1 MTTSRG
7 SSQVKRRVKT
17 GCLNCRKRHKKC
29 DESKPRCGL
38 CIKRKTDC
46 IWPTYDNRLI
56 DKSHSEEARDLRSLK
71 LERITFDTQI
81 SEFPSTD
88 PDPKST
94 SHILKEKPLPHLV
107 AEAYEI
113 IEAEQ
118 LAEDT
123 CSPSEHEFNPRL
135 SQITPCLPN
144 PVPIVQENK
153 KTRGELS
160 KFCDRNDLQ
169 SLYSR
174 CAFESFTKFPQINFT
189 YRDYVFT
196 NISVCAINNEVRED
210 THRNHLVSTTTYGR
224 PMEYGQS
231 PRNSSL
237 NRDTEIVMENYDKI
251 LNCVTDEEKFDLFKT
266 YLFEVA
272 RWLDI
277 FVGDR
282 QFGIIIPQLA
292 QNDRALMCSIY
303 AIASKTK
310 SKSTNHVD
318 ITRGFSDTSL
328 QCLYYLVSKRPNSA
342 NLATCINLCLIEMMS
357 SSPRKWRNSLEGC
370 SALLISQEI
379 NGFSGNIQQAIFW
392 LHARLD
398 VLAAVISE
406 EATLIPP
413 KQWLPYI
420 DSTHGT
426 KELFVKSNYTAYD
439 YANYVVYL
447 CAKIMYLITQAYSD
461 YSREWETLWREL
473 TDWYSERPE
482 IFKTISSLER
492 NPFPYILHVNESIS
506 SAMQFFHMGAILLI
520 QNKPRLHK
528 MQDGPI
534 KTSLIWHAKQ
544 ICAIAANNSECINF
558 ISALQPLWLTRDL
571 LSSEEEQEYIMNI
584 LKKTETQTGWSRLT
598 RD

>member
-7 SSQVKRRVKT
+7 SNQIKRRVKT

-46 IWPTYDNRLI
+46 IWPSYDSRFI
-56 DKSHSEEARDLRSLK
+56 DKSHSEEARDSRSLK
-71 LERITFDTQI
+71 SERVTFDTQL
-81 SEFPSTD
+81 SEFSCTD
-88 PDPKST
+88 PATKSMPHT
-94 SHILKEKPLPHLV
+94 SKAKPLPHSV

-123 CSPSEHEFNPRL
+123 CSPPEQEFDPQL

-144 PVPIVQENK
+144 PGPLVQDDK
-153 KTRGELS
+153 KTYTDRS
-160 KFCDRNDLQ
+160 KFCNRNDLQ

-196 NISVCAINNEVRED
+196 NISVCAINDEVREE
-210 THRNHLVSTTTYGR
+210 TYGNPLVFHTNYGR
-224 PMEYGQS
+224 PTEHGQL
-231 PRNSSL
+231 PRNLSS
-237 NRDTEIVMENYDKI
+237 NRDTEIAMANYDKI
-251 LNCVTDEEKFDLFKT
+251 LNCVTEEEKFDLFKT
-266 YLFEVA
+266 YLFDIA
-272 RWLDI
+272 RWLDV
-277 FVGDR
+277 FDSDR
-282 QFGIIIPQLA
+282 QFGITIPQLA
-292 QNDRALMCSIY
+292 QSDRALMSSIY

-310 SKSTNHVD
+310 AKSTHQAD
-318 ITRGFSDTSL
+318 ITRRFSDTSL
-328 QCLYYLVSKRPNSA
+328 QCLYSSVSRRPSLA
-342 NLATCINLCLIEMMS
+342 NLATCVNLCLIEMMS

-370 SALLISQEI
+370 SALLISQGI
-379 NGFSGNIQQAIFW
+379 NGFSGSIQEAFFW

-413 KQWLPYI
+413 KQWSPYI
-420 DSTHGT
+420 DTNHGT

-447 CAKIMYLITQAYSD
+447 CARIMYLITQTYND
-461 YSREWETLWREL
+461 YSREWECLWHDL
-473 TDWYSERPE
+473 SDWYSERPAM
-482 IFKTISSLER
+482 FKTISSIDR
-492 NPFPYILHVNESIS
+492 NPFPYILYVNDSIS
-506 SAMQFFHMGAILLI
+506 SAMQFFHMGAILLM

-528 MQDGPI
+528 MQEGPI

-544 ICAIAANNSECINF
+544 ICAIAANNSECVNF
-558 ISALQPLWLTRDL
+558 ISALQPLWLARDL
-571 LSSEEEQEYIMNI
+571 LSSSEEQEYIMNI
-584 LKKTETQTGWSRLT
+584 LKKTENQTGWSRLT
-598 RD
+598 KG